1 MNPNFSVYATAYG
14 VAALVLAVL
23 DVLWLWLVVGRLY
36 RAELGTLMRVD
47 VAMLPAVA
55 FYLIYLVGV
64 VVFAVIPAAASG
76 GVWRAAGLGALL
88 GFVAYCT
95 YDLTNL
101 ATLNGWPV
109 KVAMLDIAWGTFI
122 TALSSA
128 VAVCAVQQIH
138 G

>member
-1 MNPNFSVYATAYG
+1 MNQTFSVYAAAYG
-14 VAALVLAVL
+14 GAAVVLSVL

-36 RAELGTLMRVD
+36 RAELGSLMRTD

-64 VVFAVIPAAASG
+64 VGFAVMPALAAGSFM
-76 GVWRAAGLGALL
+76 RAAGLGALF
-88 GFVAYCT
+88 GFIAYCT

-109 KVAMLDIAWGTFI
+109 KVAILDIAWGTFI
-122 TALSSA
+122 TALASVGGLWA
-128 VAVCAVQQIH
+128 VRLLRD
-138 G
+138 

>member
-64 VVFAVIPAAASG
+64 VVFAVMPAAASG

-128 VAVCAVQQIH
+128 VAVWAVQQIH